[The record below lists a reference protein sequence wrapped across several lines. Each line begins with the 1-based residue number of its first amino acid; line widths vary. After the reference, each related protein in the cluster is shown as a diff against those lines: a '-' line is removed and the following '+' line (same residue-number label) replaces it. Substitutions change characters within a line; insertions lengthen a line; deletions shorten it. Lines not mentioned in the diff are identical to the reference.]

1 VEFLYDITVPV
12 GDSFLQIATR
22 FCDENQPD
30 SFQSQSCVTQV
41 TSYLQRA
48 FEKQKHAAQEER
60 EIKVATEFCLQHAVP
75 AAAVAA
81 ASVLPLT
88 TPPVTPFKEKC
99 VNEVVAFLRNK
110 REKSR
115 Y

>member
-1 VEFLYDITVPV
+1 
-12 GDSFLQIATR
+12 
-22 FCDENQPD
+22 
-30 SFQSQSCVTQV
+30 VTQV

-75 AAAVAA
+75 AVAAAAAA

-88 TPPVTPFKEKC
+88 PPPVTPFKEKC